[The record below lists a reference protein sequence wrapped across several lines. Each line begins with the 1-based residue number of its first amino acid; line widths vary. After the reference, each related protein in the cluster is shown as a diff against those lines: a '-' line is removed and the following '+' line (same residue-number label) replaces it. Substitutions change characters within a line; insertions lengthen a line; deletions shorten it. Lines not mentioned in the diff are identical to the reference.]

1 MHRSPTAPRYNAQR
15 CTLVLA
21 MQELE
26 NTMDPHAFN
35 AARCVLERHPQID
48 AAYLLGSAATGRL
61 RPDSDADVALLLR
74 PGQKLSALERLT
86 LAAELGTIFGRQA
99 DLGVLSA
106 ANLVYAKEVV
116 AHGRL
121 IFARDR
127 TTAARFAM
135 HTLSMYAALQ
145 ESRREVL
152 RAYAA

>member
-1 MHRSPTAPRYNAQR
+1 MLTMPEREH
-15 CTLVLA
+15 
-21 MQELE
+21 
-26 NTMDPHAFN
+26 TMDTHAFN
-35 AARCVLERHPQID
+35 AARCVLERHSGID

-74 PGQKLSALERLT
+74 PGQKLTAPERLT
-86 LAAELGTIFGRQA
+86 LAAELSTIFGRQA

-106 ANLVYAKEVV
+106 ANLVYAKEAV

-145 ESRREVL
+145 EARREVI